1 MFSIMEMRANGMRD
15 QELKDQQND
24 LMEQYKETEDLQGK
38 FTDSDAIQ
46 AWHVCE
52 SEKQKI
58 LEECD
63 KVRREL
69 YEMGGDE

>member
-1 MFSIMEMRANGMRD
+1 MME

-24 LMEQYKETEDLQGK
+24 LMEQYKELEDLQGK
-38 FTDSDAIQ
+38 FSNPDANQ

-58 LEECD
+58 SEECD
-63 KVRREL
+63 KIRREL
-69 YEMGGDE
+69 YEMGVR

>member
-1 MFSIMEMRANGMRD
+1 M
-15 QELKDQQND
+15 
-24 LMEQYKETEDLQGK
+24 EDLQGK
-38 FTDSDAIQ
+38 FTDPDASQ

-52 SEKQKI
+52 QEKQKI

-69 YEMGGDE
+69 YEMGCDD

>member
-1 MFSIMEMRANGMRD
+1 MRANGMRV

-24 LMEQYKETEDLQGK
+24 LMEQYKEMEDLQGK
-38 FTDSDAIQ
+38 FTDPDASQ
-46 AWHVCE
+46 AWYVCE
-52 SEKQKI
+52 QEKQKI

-69 YEMGGDE
+69 YEMGCDN

>member
-1 MFSIMEMRANGMRD
+1 MQEMRANGMRN

-24 LMEQYKETEDLQGK
+24 LMEQYKEMEDLQGK
-38 FTDSDAIQ
+38 FTDPDASQ

-52 SEKQKI
+52 QEKQKI

-69 YEMGGDE
+69 YEMGCDD